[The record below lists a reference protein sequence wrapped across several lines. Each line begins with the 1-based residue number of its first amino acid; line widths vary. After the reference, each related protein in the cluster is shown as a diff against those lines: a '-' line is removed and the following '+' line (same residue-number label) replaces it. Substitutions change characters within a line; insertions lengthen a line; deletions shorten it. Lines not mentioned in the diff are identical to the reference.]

1 MARVIGVMGESG
13 SGKTTAMRNLPPEQT
28 FYLDC
33 DKKGLNWKGWR
44 NQYINIREDKE
55 DKTKGFY
62 VSSDN
67 FASVSSALRH
77 VNEDEKYKRIK
88 YVVIDTLNGL
98 MVAEEMKIL
107 AMQSGDKR
115 SAWSDLAQNGWAI
128 INQALELRNDL
139 TVIILC
145 HSETI
150 SDDNGII
157 RTRIKTNGRKLE
169 KLVLESKMTTVV
181 WAVRQDGK
189 YKFILSADGSTCKVP
204 LGAFQTDEC
213 ENDIMVVIKALEDY

>member
-1 MARVIGVMGESG
+1 MSRVVGVMGESG
-13 SGKTTAMRNLPPEQT
+13 AGKTTAMRNLDPKKT
-28 FYLDC
+28 FYIDS

-44 NQYINIREDKE
+44 KAYSADNMNYWSSDSFSVVSGLLNKINTEDKF
-55 DKTKGFY
+55 K
-62 VSSDN
+62 
-67 FASVSSALRH
+67 H
-77 VNEDEKYKRIK
+77 IK

-98 MVAEEMKIL
+98 MVAEEMRIL

-115 SAWSDLAQNGWAI
+115 SAWSDLAQNGWSI
-128 INQALELRNDL
+128 INQALGMRDDI

-204 LGAFQTDEC
+204 IGAFETDEC
-213 ENDIMVVIKALEDY
+213 PNDITIVLKALEEY